1 MSQTNKRPYAIRWIL
16 LLGLITALGPLS
28 IDMYLPSLP
37 AIADDFGVSTSEV
50 SHSVTAYF
58 LGLVVGQLIYG
69 PLSDRIGRRNPLFI
83 GLGLYLAA
91 SLLCLFAD
99 SVMTLN
105 LARFVQA
112 LGGCAGVVIA
122 RAAIRDRLSNEQM
135 SQAISML
142 ILVMGVAPIVAP
154 ALGNLVLI
162 QFSWQVIFLVLALFS
177 VICLVWSYVDFE
189 DTLPI
194 EKRSVKPWSGV
205 LGEYVELL
213 KDKRFLLPAV
223 ASGMLMCALF
233 VYINASAELLIDYF
247 GLSSTWYSWVF
258 GANAAGLIAMTQLS
272 ARLVTRFSVLKVFSA
287 GVYLQVASATALLI
301 CTLLGLNHLTVVV
314 GLIFV
319 LLSGIGLTA
328 PNGTTLALADQ
339 SERSGLASSML
350 GALQF
355 FIGALGSIVLHSFGG
370 DLLTRFSVALWL
382 MMSAGLVLLL
392 IYRRQVRNLSSTI
405 KTAGS

>member
-1 MSQTNKRPYAIRWIL
+1 M
-16 LLGLITALGPLS
+16 
-28 IDMYLPSLP
+28 
-37 AIADDFGVSTSEV
+37 
-50 SHSVTAYF
+50 
-58 LGLVVGQLIYG
+58 
-69 PLSDRIGRRNPLFI
+69 
-83 GLGLYLAA
+83 
-91 SLLCLFAD
+91 
-99 SVMTLN
+99 
-105 LARFVQA
+105 
-112 LGGCAGVVIA
+112 
-122 RAAIRDRLSNEQM
+122 
-135 SQAISML
+135 
-142 ILVMGVAPIVAP
+142 
-154 ALGNLVLI
+154 
-162 QFSWQVIFLVLALFS
+162 
-177 VICLVWSYVDFE
+177 
-189 DTLPI
+189 
-194 EKRSVKPWSGV
+194 

-223 ASGMLMCALF
+223 ASGMLMGALF

-301 CTLLGLNHLTVVV
+301 CTLLGLNQLTVVV

-392 IYRRQVRNLSSTI
+392 IYRRQVRNLSSSV
-405 KTAGS
+405 KTDRS

>member
-16 LLGLITALGPLS
+16 LLGLITALATLS

-37 AIADDFGVSTSEV
+37 ATADVFWVSTSEV

-162 QFSWQVIFLVLALFS
+162 QFSWQVQS
-177 VICLVWSYVDFE
+177 
-189 DTLPI
+189 
-194 EKRSVKPWSGV
+194 RSKSHGS
-205 LGEYVELL
+205 
-213 KDKRFLLPAV
+213 DQ
-223 ASGMLMCALF
+223 C
-233 VYINASAELLIDYF
+233 DH
-247 GLSSTWYSWVF
+247 
-258 GANAAGLIAMTQLS
+258 Q
-272 ARLVTRFSVLKVFSA
+272 
-287 GVYLQVASATALLI
+287 
-301 CTLLGLNHLTVVV
+301 LNHP
-314 GLIFV
+314 
-319 LLSGIGLTA
+319 A
-328 PNGTTLALADQ
+328 ALYCRA
-339 SERSGLASSML
+339 A
-350 GALQF
+350 
-355 FIGALGSIVLHSFGG
+355 
-370 DLLTRFSVALWL
+370 
-382 MMSAGLVLLL
+382 
-392 IYRRQVRNLSSTI
+392 
-405 KTAGS
+405 